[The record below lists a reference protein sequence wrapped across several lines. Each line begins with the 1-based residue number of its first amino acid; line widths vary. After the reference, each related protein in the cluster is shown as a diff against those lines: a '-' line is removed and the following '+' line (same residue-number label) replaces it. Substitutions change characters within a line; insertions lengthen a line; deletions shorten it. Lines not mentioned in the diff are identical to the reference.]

1 MQSLS
6 DDLSRRR
13 RWRNLISEENI
24 NSNEMFFHAWK
35 TLFAICSPR
44 SDSIM
49 SWRDIHWHFPRH
61 NPWLGAEAHSSASRL
76 QICCYTSHC
85 SGLIRSLDL
94 NLWPGVRQGQGQ
106 GRRGWDRWRSLRRS
120 SLPSNIPTDITTLE
134 LINFYIDTSGKP
146 RVQLSYRL
154 KRVWIVDTALRM
166 LRCRNLELLKTLL
179 PSLACQ

>member
-49 SWRDIHWHFPRH
+49 SWRDIHWHFPSH
-61 NPWLGAEAHSSASRL
+61 NPWLGAATHCSASRL
-76 QICCYTSHC
+76 QICCFTSHC

-106 GRRGWDRWRSLRRS
+106 EGMGQGAESQEIIAPVKHSHWHYDIRANQFLHRYFRKTTSTAFLLIQTSL
-120 SLPSNIPTDITTLE
+120 N
-134 LINFYIDTSGKP
+134 
-146 RVQLSYRL
+146 
-154 KRVWIVDTALRM
+154 
-166 LRCRNLELLKTLL
+166 CRYGSPNV
-179 PSLACQ
+179 AM

>member
-49 SWRDIHWHFPRH
+49 SWRDIYWHFLRH
-61 NPWLGAEAHSSASRL
+61 NPWLGSGGTQLSL
-76 QICCYTSHC
+76 QTPDLLLLHC

-106 GRRGWDRWRSLRRS
+106 ARRGWDRWRSLRRS

-166 LRCRNLELLKTLL
+166 LRCRNLKLLETLL